1 MFNDIKTAQKD
12 YKVLR
17 VVLKDPGY
25 FLDTKRDFDFEALT
39 LFVGPAGE
47 CKDKLTNLNA
57 LNAYDQKFKG
67 SMRLDSNYLTE
78 SDQIRRQSIFANSVA
93 YYKLYNIRGVDAK
106 TEISFIYDNQHVYS
120 FKLKE
125 LIEEKEKLTAF
136 KKIECNCK
144 FQENGSLFIF
154 STDAHLAREEEQI
167 RRAERGQDDKNIVE
181 QIFGEMGSNKRPNPF
196 TKKLT
201 KNETSAFQN
210 LYNSPLLNQLYNYM
224 YLNAGN
230 GAAVIEGMIKIG
242 NGYFDG
248 DFEDMSKREY
258 WMATLREFY
267 RVCQQTLSGRNRNRD
282 EELTLEE
289 GPAEQVMGE
298 NRNQPALEFAFGKYD
313 ISEISYFSKKYKS
326 EIAVYFCH
334 NDLNEKIF
342 NALDCD
348 FISTL
353 FGSKLHEK
361 GPGVLNNKLEKKR
374 QLRETFETL
383 FTSLVRKDEVLLRY
397 LAQCYHYY
405 HLQEL
410 SSGLLKAAAE
420 YIKTIIKFKLK
431 SFQSIIT
438 NNDQVR
444 ALYFKGLSHLISSS
458 GAVIDEPVAGL
469 DDEFVIRSYDIDERV
484 DLSSLVLGTL
494 LFEDLLKDIP
504 NLQSDFYCY
513 VFASK
518 ATLPR
523 LKEGFFKQY
532 LENQEISEEV
542 RVRQL
547 KLLYSPDKV
556 ASRAMA
562 RFVYNALTAEQY
574 VKGFSGLKL
583 FAEVDG
589 LFFGDR
595 VFNFMEFMRT
605 AEPLPLY
612 EQILLG
618 LRNSNV
624 AAIHKHIEQRGDSY
638 FSNLF
643 LDVQAFLKKSETDI
657 RIEFL
662 LNKSVLTDK
671 KCLLFER
678 LITGHDK
685 ESSLFR
691 NAVAMHRGSLNEA
704 TANLNEFGRQLK
716 RHEIYFQEY
725 GFYSAHREELQAM
738 KAKFEELNLRN
749 VLNNRVYLD
758 SMPLLQARE
767 WGQYAELQNYK
778 HFYESLKA
786 RCPWEVTMP
795 QYYQAILEEMGNY
808 RALFTKFVKTD
819 TYSFHEYR
827 LYLPRITFPDKHLLY
842 QKVFTNLSIKEAD
855 VNALFYNTRVFH
867 SLANCLKICEYLA
880 VLSDKKFFSLKK
892 SPYMDALKALH
903 TLYKDKNP
911 ATITLTDVI
920 KNDKSKILSNPDFTN
935 SPTYNMPMMIKVLA
949 TSPSCFKFVRE
960 TADEFIKSMR
970 EEVDNENLDIVN
982 KLDIINKHLKTVVA
996 KSDLEE
1002 IVRTLMQVSKEDQR
1016 KIKAHLRFL
1025 EGQID
1030 THIIHLADKTKNDIS
1045 YNQKIMKNILED
1057 SVIKI
1062 VYQPGEKKFVIAV
1075 KYEKGKYT
1083 MNTTEFDELYN
1094 KSKIIVSEGST
1105 HQGEYQQL
1113 MVEFMAFGDE
1123 FSSLCAMFVK
1133 LRHLGLISS
1142 NFIDI
1147 VPFMN
1152 LSEPQKKLFSSEE
1165 KDKHAELSIVYKK
1178 SENHMKV
1185 IQQATQRLRELEEQ
1199 LSKELIE
1206 YYSPECYLMCYF
1218 YGKKLYHL
1226 TEFLKGRATEFE
1238 AKQSL
1243 SIITESIPKNLINF
1257 NQRYEFSPELSR
1269 TFSEVHRILRTW
1281 NNNVKSKDRI
1291 KLNNS
1296 SVFTMKKIGVC
1307 TTQVNPYEV
1316 IVKILYEANES
1327 ISSLSQILFC
1337 RANITKNEIYSFI
1350 KRAMLDPFKRIY
1362 FILNLESM
1370 DYLMIMEMKNCIL
1383 RVIESLYDN
1392 LNFNLLII
1400 NNSGSQNKNLFDNED
1415 FENIN
1420 HSVTQLNSIIKQ
1432 EDYQKSFYSLF
1443 TTNLVV
1449 MSETAGMGKTDYI
1462 DRHLNNKYPMFDL
1475 FLSGEINTES
1485 ISKRLNF
1492 LGKSTQKIDHFAT
1505 KIKLDFIE
1513 DFDANIM
1520 LIDYLLFCICIIKRF
1535 YTGVGCLDLRDNMN
1549 MVYIEIGNTFLS
1561 ELITKLQVL
1570 QLLDNKTGGPS
1581 TYQYRVILPSFSL
1594 DNIWYSSDP
1603 KSLEQKTGSFLHLLD
1618 RNELKDKDIL
1628 QNASVIPRDRYLEL
1642 VKKYFMLDFLKER
1655 SEKERTDSTFSQY
1668 QFWIKSLAYLV
1679 DQFEA
1684 TPEFSIAKLKGND
1697 KITVELRE
1705 EIGLEMLRFC
1715 SHIINVSVG
1724 QAKNSQDEMKHI
1736 ISTIQKEHL
1745 QKKNIEEYKTKFSKI
1760 EPWDSSNLIVPLFFQ
1775 KRVLFSLTNL
1785 EYIFNTEKL
1794 APSNAPNP
1802 RFRKRKILREFI
1814 KEIKGFIELEKKE
1827 TKNFS
1832 NECLTLLA
1840 KLTNQSPEAL
1850 ILKSS
1855 TFKNKGFVV
1864 TLDNFMKISLI
1875 ILKAELKIPIVVMGE
1890 SGCGKT
1896 YLSLFVAECILKEEL
1911 RELTLY
1917 SGVSEGDFIKFMS
1930 SAIDRAKE
1938 LSKENKRLWIFFD
1951 EFNTSCLQSIVA
1963 EIMIDRVCSIDP
1975 SIYQIPD
1982 NLIFISCCNPY
1993 RMKTKRTDVG
2003 LVPKTTDSLLSHRVY
2018 PIPERLLNYIW
2029 DFGQLSED
2037 DEQKHI
2043 LSIICSEK
2051 IFDSAKDTAKEKRF
2065 SNMVYWAHKC
2075 VRDIE
2080 ERSGV
2085 SLRDIKRVINLYKWF
2100 RTTMEYLVNE
2110 CGITNLK
2117 KTDIHMKA
2125 SICAI
2130 FVSYGLRLNGKDDDQ
2145 KKLYDVIFKGAK
2157 LESTMQAPKLSDIK
2171 AALSSM
2177 ADVYLKILSETT
2189 PKIIPENI
2197 ALNRPLKENF
2207 ITMLACF
2214 DTLTPLII
2222 CGAPGTSKTLTTQIF
2237 DSALVPNIIR
2247 KQKIFGKF
2255 KGINSMY
2262 YGGSQSSTSE
2272 GISKVYNRAAQYL
2285 RNKGEDRPVVVFDE
2299 IGLAELSPYN
2309 PLKILHPLLEKPDQD
2324 VGFFGLSNWT
2334 LDLSKM
2340 NRLIYLA
2347 RPDMAKEDLV
2357 EIFKISIAN
2366 CSNEKAKNDI
2376 TTYLNILAETYLDF
2390 RVWQKNHGTHPNF
2403 HGSRDIYGV
2412 SKFIYNQIARMKEY
2426 DSSKINNLIKL
2437 SIERNFNGA
2446 AYIFGSSENMIA
2458 FETVEGLINF
2468 KNKDNF
2474 TNMRVEDL
2482 GNPYSLVVKPL
2493 TELSIYNSSQI
2504 FKQLFLNKLKA
2515 NKIQS
2520 IFEEDFLSEYHVLDL
2535 VGGNINDLA
2544 SRFLLIKSEGEVVD
2558 NIFMEKLARLA
2569 KGEKIV
2575 DWRGIKGK
2583 ENSHEL
2589 LSTLKSY
2596 ISLGYL
2602 VVMKNLDELYGS
2614 LYDLFNQKYSEVEGR
2629 KYCYLYFGENKHR
2642 VDVHPDFKAIILLDA
2657 ENELQ
2662 GLELELD
2669 QPAPFLNRFEK
2680 FFVRLSNIL
2689 TDSNLKQIHG
2699 TILEL
2704 QQILKG
2710 QFFSYLSL
2718 SIDMITSICVN
2729 AESNK
2734 TAQPSETIHSY
2745 LMRLTTTNYLLSPN
2759 LTPERLDQFA
2769 AEHPYSTI
2777 HEVVDEMLVKKEFKL
2792 CLYTFSNPIELEALK
2807 KSIESKLSVQIITS
2821 EELIHMGLEKRSLF
2835 VKNYKN
2841 ATIVV
2846 QFNNL
2851 EHLLLTS
2858 QLKNLLAENRGIK
2871 KYLFVIHL
2879 ERRAK
2884 DNQIITRNVG
2894 LNFWKDW
2901 DNRVLENLNFTNY
2914 RELRDIYGCS
2924 YEEVLFSEKYET
2936 GRSIVKEGVLS
2947 CLQRIIIEVHDGN
2960 LKHNLNDIREML
2972 YNDPENSVSLL
2983 LMAKLKQSGLIVCK
2997 DNWMDL
3003 ISRSVKSSE
3012 TYADLHAE
3020 FFNIFNSKFSDLLKK
3035 YLIKLHSELPNLGS
3049 YASCFFLPDEEGQ
3062 IAAIYKENLIAKINA
3077 TRFGKD
3083 SVDHIKLNEILS
3095 FKIPF
3100 LSKVYQEMMKEY
3112 KPLLNED
3119 KKMYDQLY
3127 DLQIQYT
3134 ELLHSKSANSS
3145 LIQEIAKSVIAGE
3158 TYISRSVNQIVNSAT
3173 AKLSKT
3179 FPQILKFDK
3188 LKDFLKFDLA
3198 IILLRKKTDLFE
3210 AKYDFFCEFCKV
3222 FMNND
3227 ANLIIPFL
3235 ICVCVISN
3243 CFYADL
3249 LYIFRLIEI
3258 SNISLNEFTKLV
3270 AGFKKDTG
3278 AKFDYNYELFSFV
3291 MKNLQGRVIPDF
3303 ADENVNLVLLKNRYT
3318 EMLNDSKSNENEQ
3331 GNTNARNYDLK
3342 YMIILLDLLDKLP
3355 PHEKNQF
3362 LVELN
3367 HLKKEQDRFG
3377 GEFDIRFIKDF
3388 IIKVFKAVHLIK
3400 NVDLEGS
3407 CVVLSEYINANFHN
3421 FNFNLF
3427 VGDDFDA
3434 LFSVFS
3440 QRQVE
3445 KIAGSLAH
3453 MIAGKISNFYS
3464 LKKLSAMLESIEF
3477 NRTLTL
3483 YDAFLSDIDLT
3494 KHRNYALIIC
3504 LIDKFVYNGFEVSNT
3519 ELPAT
3524 EFIELFKFVVSK
3536 VDFKKNVTGLRNLI
3550 LYSIIRLIYCPRN
3563 MATLKENPEVIKTYD
3578 ALVIEMSRSKE
3589 YFVDN
3594 PDTWNYLYFLQKMIV
3609 DSGDM
3614 SQYQMNYTSVRNI
3627 CGLLMD
3633 EDSSGKII
3641 SFEKD
3646 TLEYYVN
3653 LDNKLSDC
3661 AYNKRVDEMKSLI
3674 QAKFKNS
3681 HSLNLYLVGTIL
3693 INKFVNAV
3701 SKEDKNIL
3709 ENIKQAFID
3718 ALSKVALNEHYR
3730 ELLYAIIKG
3739 NKFEFSAF
3747 LGDISDNPNFA
3758 VRLKKVFYQYLLLV
3772 FCFSEEMG
3780 YDLNFWKSWKE
3791 GSFSNSCLKAP
3802 VVFSDEVSNVGSI
3815 FENIVVERLN
3825 DGSYQD
3831 YGGNLGANLGIY
3843 KCSCDFVYSI
3853 GNCGYAM
3860 AKSKCPRCGK
3870 EIGGGDHAHLK
3881 REGHDHIQTLEEFNK
3896 LIQKQY
3902 KKKAGNYCPH
3912 PVINNTSLELVP
3924 VRLAE
3929 MGLNQVVGCI
3939 KKKTGND
3946 ELGNYN
3952 LKFYMRHLFDHMLII
3967 SLPEV
3972 LDEAGNVEFDK
3983 KIKMLINYSNPAF
3996 KELLGR
4002 MAGRTITNPKEY
4014 FLAHIKN
4021 DLERLSENFKFV
4033 NPIDIFDY
4041 MRAILSKISER
4052 LASGKKMSTSEIL
4065 VTEADMRNPKRILE
4079 EQEEYNNK
4087 IKNSQ
4092 LDTKFVVK
4100 NILFRK
4106 IRPGLIKTFMSQHG
4120 QAFEHIYNFMR
4131 HSNFERVK
4139 IITEFKKK
4147 LAISENG
4154 FLKNVVKYE
4163 SVLRDFPQMVDT
4175 NIRLPYYLNNTYNR
4189 CYNFDETT
4197 ELDIVKM
4204 DDITLSNLYKDFTH
4218 VWTKIIPKHEDTN
4231 PEIFSFAFMCQQ
4243 NLNVANYIDSL
4254 LQPAGA
4260 KLIKFLFVDPNDY
4273 PSQELLYMKS
4283 ILRTFVEKFHNMMVE
4298 KGNKILNLEDKNSIK
4313 KNIEYCTADDYIT
4326 FCNYEQHVLNNFW
4339 YETSVDKENHIDFNL
4354 ERIEYLCAQ
4363 DMKKPLINFEEKDL
4377 KYYSFKNSKV
4387 TEQVQNLQD
4396 LIKKVKPLPLPQDII
4411 SIHNEIAEAGIN
4423 KSYEFLLEISDF
4435 ILRNFLFNEE
4445 ERMLKELV
4453 LSKTDSGV
4461 MRRFSSYEKNYHA
4474 KLKVG
4479 HLKEYFLMLKELK
4492 FEHEIN
4498 LNKGRYNKQ
4507 LSTEQ
4512 KMDLIAFCESGN
4524 TTGDILAEIKQE
4536 IRNTTMDNY
4545 EQGEQFL
4552 GGKIEYF
4559 CDLSEIAPGI
4569 EFLQEFEFGQ
4579 YLPIIEILN
4588 EGLMVKSK
4596 QMFVKRNSSRMS
4608 G

>member
-562 RFVYNALTAEQY
+562 RFVYNALTVEQY

-662 LNKSVLTDK
+662 MNKSVLTDK

-855 VNALFYNTRVFH
+855 VSALFYNTRVFH

-1316 IVKILYEANES
+1316 IIKILYEANES

-2177 ADVYLKILSETT
+2177 ADVYLKILSE
-2189 PKIIPENI
+2189 N
-2197 ALNRPLKENF
+2197 
-2207 ITMLACF
+2207 
-2214 DTLTPLII
+2214 DT
-2222 CGAPGTSKTLTTQIF
+2222 
-2237 DSALVPNIIR
+2237 
-2247 KQKIFGKF
+2247 
-2255 KGINSMY
+2255 
-2262 YGGSQSSTSE
+2262 
-2272 GISKVYNRAAQYL
+2272 
-2285 RNKGEDRPVVVFDE
+2285 
-2299 IGLAELSPYN
+2299 
-2309 PLKILHPLLEKPDQD
+2309 
-2324 VGFFGLSNWT
+2324 
-2334 LDLSKM
+2334 
-2340 NRLIYLA
+2340 
-2347 RPDMAKEDLV
+2347 
-2357 EIFKISIAN
+2357 
-2366 CSNEKAKNDI
+2366 
-2376 TTYLNILAETYLDF
+2376 
-2390 RVWQKNHGTHPNF
+2390 
-2403 HGSRDIYGV
+2403 
-2412 SKFIYNQIARMKEY
+2412 
-2426 DSSKINNLIKL
+2426 
-2437 SIERNFNGA
+2437 
-2446 AYIFGSSENMIA
+2446 
-2458 FETVEGLINF
+2458 
-2468 KNKDNF
+2468 
-2474 TNMRVEDL
+2474 
-2482 GNPYSLVVKPL
+2482 
-2493 TELSIYNSSQI
+2493 
-2504 FKQLFLNKLKA
+2504 
-2515 NKIQS
+2515 
-2520 IFEEDFLSEYHVLDL
+2520 
-2535 VGGNINDLA
+2535 
-2544 SRFLLIKSEGEVVD
+2544 
-2558 NIFMEKLARLA
+2558 
-2569 KGEKIV
+2569 
-2575 DWRGIKGK
+2575 
-2583 ENSHEL
+2583 
-2589 LSTLKSY
+2589 
-2596 ISLGYL
+2596 
-2602 VVMKNLDELYGS
+2602 
-2614 LYDLFNQKYSEVEGR
+2614 
-2629 KYCYLYFGENKHR
+2629 
-2642 VDVHPDFKAIILLDA
+2642 
-2657 ENELQ
+2657 
-2662 GLELELD
+2662 
-2669 QPAPFLNRFEK
+2669 
-2680 FFVRLSNIL
+2680 
-2689 TDSNLKQIHG
+2689 
-2699 TILEL
+2699 
-2704 QQILKG
+2704 
-2710 QFFSYLSL
+2710 
-2718 SIDMITSICVN
+2718 
-2729 AESNK
+2729 
-2734 TAQPSETIHSY
+2734 
-2745 LMRLTTTNYLLSPN
+2745 
-2759 LTPERLDQFA
+2759 
-2769 AEHPYSTI
+2769 
-2777 HEVVDEMLVKKEFKL
+2777 
-2792 CLYTFSNPIELEALK
+2792 
-2807 KSIESKLSVQIITS
+2807 
-2821 EELIHMGLEKRSLF
+2821 
-2835 VKNYKN
+2835 
-2841 ATIVV
+2841 
-2846 QFNNL
+2846 
-2851 EHLLLTS
+2851 
-2858 QLKNLLAENRGIK
+2858 
-2871 KYLFVIHL
+2871 
-2879 ERRAK
+2879 
-2884 DNQIITRNVG
+2884 
-2894 LNFWKDW
+2894 
-2901 DNRVLENLNFTNY
+2901 
-2914 RELRDIYGCS
+2914 
-2924 YEEVLFSEKYET
+2924 
-2936 GRSIVKEGVLS
+2936 
-2947 CLQRIIIEVHDGN
+2947 
-2960 LKHNLNDIREML
+2960 
-2972 YNDPENSVSLL
+2972 
-2983 LMAKLKQSGLIVCK
+2983 
-2997 DNWMDL
+2997 
-3003 ISRSVKSSE
+3003 
-3012 TYADLHAE
+3012 
-3020 FFNIFNSKFSDLLKK
+3020 
-3035 YLIKLHSELPNLGS
+3035 
-3049 YASCFFLPDEEGQ
+3049 
-3062 IAAIYKENLIAKINA
+3062 
-3077 TRFGKD
+3077 
-3083 SVDHIKLNEILS
+3083 
-3095 FKIPF
+3095 
-3100 LSKVYQEMMKEY
+3100 
-3112 KPLLNED
+3112 
-3119 KKMYDQLY
+3119 
-3127 DLQIQYT
+3127 
-3134 ELLHSKSANSS
+3134 
-3145 LIQEIAKSVIAGE
+3145 
-3158 TYISRSVNQIVNSAT
+3158 
-3173 AKLSKT
+3173 
-3179 FPQILKFDK
+3179 
-3188 LKDFLKFDLA
+3188 
-3198 IILLRKKTDLFE
+3198 
-3210 AKYDFFCEFCKV
+3210 
-3222 FMNND
+3222 
-3227 ANLIIPFL
+3227 
-3235 ICVCVISN
+3235 
-3243 CFYADL
+3243 
-3249 LYIFRLIEI
+3249 
-3258 SNISLNEFTKLV
+3258 
-3270 AGFKKDTG
+3270 
-3278 AKFDYNYELFSFV
+3278 
-3291 MKNLQGRVIPDF
+3291 
-3303 ADENVNLVLLKNRYT
+3303 
-3318 EMLNDSKSNENEQ
+3318 
-3331 GNTNARNYDLK
+3331 
-3342 YMIILLDLLDKLP
+3342 
-3355 PHEKNQF
+3355 
-3362 LVELN
+3362 
-3367 HLKKEQDRFG
+3367 
-3377 GEFDIRFIKDF
+3377 
-3388 IIKVFKAVHLIK
+3388 
-3400 NVDLEGS
+3400 
-3407 CVVLSEYINANFHN
+3407 
-3421 FNFNLF
+3421 
-3427 VGDDFDA
+3427 
-3434 LFSVFS
+3434 
-3440 QRQVE
+3440 
-3445 KIAGSLAH
+3445 
-3453 MIAGKISNFYS
+3453 
-3464 LKKLSAMLESIEF
+3464 
-3477 NRTLTL
+3477 
-3483 YDAFLSDIDLT
+3483 
-3494 KHRNYALIIC
+3494 
-3504 LIDKFVYNGFEVSNT
+3504 
-3519 ELPAT
+3519 
-3524 EFIELFKFVVSK
+3524 
-3536 VDFKKNVTGLRNLI
+3536 
-3550 LYSIIRLIYCPRN
+3550 
-3563 MATLKENPEVIKTYD
+3563 
-3578 ALVIEMSRSKE
+3578 
-3589 YFVDN
+3589 
-3594 PDTWNYLYFLQKMIV
+3594 
-3609 DSGDM
+3609 
-3614 SQYQMNYTSVRNI
+3614 
-3627 CGLLMD
+3627 
-3633 EDSSGKII
+3633 
-3641 SFEKD
+3641 
-3646 TLEYYVN
+3646 
-3653 LDNKLSDC
+3653 
-3661 AYNKRVDEMKSLI
+3661 
-3674 QAKFKNS
+3674 
-3681 HSLNLYLVGTIL
+3681 
-3693 INKFVNAV
+3693 
-3701 SKEDKNIL
+3701 
-3709 ENIKQAFID
+3709 
-3718 ALSKVALNEHYR
+3718 
-3730 ELLYAIIKG
+3730 
-3739 NKFEFSAF
+3739 
-3747 LGDISDNPNFA
+3747 
-3758 VRLKKVFYQYLLLV
+3758 
-3772 FCFSEEMG
+3772 
-3780 YDLNFWKSWKE
+3780 
-3791 GSFSNSCLKAP
+3791 
-3802 VVFSDEVSNVGSI
+3802 
-3815 FENIVVERLN
+3815 
-3825 DGSYQD
+3825 QD
-3831 YGGNLGANLGIY
+3831 Y
-3843 KCSCDFVYSI
+3843 S
-3853 GNCGYAM
+3853 
-3860 AKSKCPRCGK
+3860 
-3870 EIGGGDHAHLK
+3870 
-3881 REGHDHIQTLEEFNK
+3881 
-3896 LIQKQY
+3896 
-3902 KKKAGNYCPH
+3902 
-3912 PVINNTSLELVP
+3912 
-3924 VRLAE
+3924 
-3929 MGLNQVVGCI
+3929 
-3939 KKKTGND
+3939 
-3946 ELGNYN
+3946 
-3952 LKFYMRHLFDHMLII
+3952 
-3967 SLPEV
+3967 
-3972 LDEAGNVEFDK
+3972 
-3983 KIKMLINYSNPAF
+3983 
-3996 KELLGR
+3996 
-4002 MAGRTITNPKEY
+4002 
-4014 FLAHIKN
+4014 
-4021 DLERLSENFKFV
+4021 
-4033 NPIDIFDY
+4033 
-4041 MRAILSKISER
+4041 
-4052 LASGKKMSTSEIL
+4052 
-4065 VTEADMRNPKRILE
+4065 
-4079 EQEEYNNK
+4079 
-4087 IKNSQ
+4087 
-4092 LDTKFVVK
+4092 
-4100 NILFRK
+4100 
-4106 IRPGLIKTFMSQHG
+4106 
-4120 QAFEHIYNFMR
+4120 
-4131 HSNFERVK
+4131 
-4139 IITEFKKK
+4139 
-4147 LAISENG
+4147 
-4154 FLKNVVKYE
+4154 
-4163 SVLRDFPQMVDT
+4163 
-4175 NIRLPYYLNNTYNR
+4175 
-4189 CYNFDETT
+4189 
-4197 ELDIVKM
+4197 
-4204 DDITLSNLYKDFTH
+4204 
-4218 VWTKIIPKHEDTN
+4218 
-4231 PEIFSFAFMCQQ
+4231 
-4243 NLNVANYIDSL
+4243 
-4254 LQPAGA
+4254 
-4260 KLIKFLFVDPNDY
+4260 
-4273 PSQELLYMKS
+4273 
-4283 ILRTFVEKFHNMMVE
+4283 
-4298 KGNKILNLEDKNSIK
+4298 
-4313 KNIEYCTADDYIT
+4313 
-4326 FCNYEQHVLNNFW
+4326 
-4339 YETSVDKENHIDFNL
+4339 
-4354 ERIEYLCAQ
+4354 
-4363 DMKKPLINFEEKDL
+4363 
-4377 KYYSFKNSKV
+4377 
-4387 TEQVQNLQD
+4387 
-4396 LIKKVKPLPLPQDII
+4396 
-4411 SIHNEIAEAGIN
+4411 
-4423 KSYEFLLEISDF
+4423 
-4435 ILRNFLFNEE
+4435 
-4445 ERMLKELV
+4445 
-4453 LSKTDSGV
+4453 
-4461 MRRFSSYEKNYHA
+4461 
-4474 KLKVG
+4474 
-4479 HLKEYFLMLKELK
+4479 
-4492 FEHEIN
+4492 
-4498 LNKGRYNKQ
+4498 
-4507 LSTEQ
+4507 
-4512 KMDLIAFCESGN
+4512 
-4524 TTGDILAEIKQE
+4524 
-4536 IRNTTMDNY
+4536 
-4545 EQGEQFL
+4545 
-4552 GGKIEYF
+4552 
-4559 CDLSEIAPGI
+4559 
-4569 EFLQEFEFGQ
+4569 
-4579 YLPIIEILN
+4579 
-4588 EGLMVKSK
+4588 
-4596 QMFVKRNSSRMS
+4596 
-4608 G
+4608 